1 MSRKIKWLIRLSF
14 LAYMIYIYLTVFRQG
29 GYFSF
34 LLLNTF
40 LGYLT
45 IEAAMHIDHKQ
56 PTIIFLI
63 LIILWL
69 LFFPNAPYLL
79 TDLFHLSSIDPYN
92 HTTGLMAFN
101 LHMWLT
107 FTNLI
112 VSALSCT
119 ILGTWSLEYVADQI
133 MLKAKLHV
141 TWLRNVL
148 VVIFILASSVG
159 VYVGR
164 FLRLHTAYL
173 FFIPDWVINELV
185 KMWSPRMLIFVVFM
199 TIIQMVVW
207 ITLRCYLK
215 ANSKIEEQPAKKIEN
230 NKSQV

>member
-14 LAYMIYIYLTVFRQG
+14 LAYMIYIYLTVFRRG

-34 LLLNTF
+34 LFLNTF
-40 LGYLT
+40 LGYLP

-56 PTIIFLI
+56 PTIFFVL

-69 LFFPNAPYLL
+69 LFYPNAPYLL

-92 HTTGLMAFN
+92 HTTGLMTFN

-107 FTNLI
+107 FTNLL
-112 VSALSCT
+112 VSSLSCT

-133 MLKAKLHV
+133 MLKIKLNH
-141 TWLRNVL
+141 TWMRNIL
-148 VVIFILASSVG
+148 VVIFITASSVG
-159 VYVGR
+159 VYIGR

-173 FFIPDWVINELV
+173 FLSPNWVINDLV
-185 KMWSPRMLIFVVFM
+185 KMWNPRMMIFVIFM

-215 ANSKIEEQPAKKIEN
+215 ANSKIEELPQKKVN
-230 NKSQV
+230 NDVA